1 MKKISLFLVLAMS
14 VMLLAGCSNKKNDET
29 TQAPTQASET
39 EAPTT
44 AAEETEPETEVKETR
59 DGYVRSHLTGQ
70 WIDEEIGKK
79 RPIAVMINN
88 IQAALPA
95 ERYHRA
101 SFQNGGP
108 ASADRWSI
116 GKIHR
121 PHGRTAHP
129 DTCCLECAGPFP
141 VRVPPWRVGHNAT
154 GRSDYGAWET
164 WVRRQSRPTAHRNS
178 GQTG

>member
-88 IQAALPA
+88 IQAALPQSGISQA
-95 ERYHRA
+95 DVIYECMVEGGLTRLMA
-101 SFQNGGP
+101 IFQSVDGM
-108 ASADRWSI
+108 DKI
-116 GKIHR
+116 G
-121 PHGRTAHP
+121 
-129 DTCCLECAGPFP
+129 P
-141 VRVPPWRVGHNAT
+141 VRSARTYYVYLAGEWNAFYFHYGQCEYAKPYLSAYITQNVNGVNKIVGM
-154 GRSDYGAWET
+154 S
-164 WVRRQSRPTAHRNS
+164 
-178 GQTG
+178 